1 MAVITT
7 GSHPKALW
15 PGVKKF
21 FGTKYAEKPMICDQ
35 VFAWEG
41 SDKAYEEM
49 VEATG
54 FGLAAIKPEGGSIT
68 YDDRNQTGVSKFTH
82 VVYGLGFKVTREA
95 IDDGKYLEL
104 ALGSAQSLAF
114 SMRQTKEIVCAGVL
128 NNGFDSAY
136 VGGDGKELFATD
148 HPTRYGDQSNELAV
162 AADLSEAS
170 LEALAIQIRN
180 ARNSRGL
187 KINLTGR
194 KLIVPPALM
203 FEAHRIVKSNL
214 QSGTGNNDANAMREM
229 GIFPEGI
236 MVHDYLTDADA
247 FYITTDAPTGLH
259 GFNRRGVELSNDNDF
274 DTENACA
281 KATMRFSVG
290 WADWRGVY
298 ASAGAA

>member
-7 GSHPKALW
+7 ASHPKALW

-21 FGTKYAEKPMICDQ
+21 FGMKYAEKPMICDR
-35 VFAWEG
+35 VFTWEG

-49 VEATG
+49 VETTG
-54 FGLAAIKPEGGSIT
+54 YGLAAIKPEGGAIT
-68 YDDRNQTGVSKFTH
+68 YDDRNQTGTSKFTH
-82 VVYGLGFKVTREA
+82 AVYGLGFKVTREA
-95 IDDGKYLEL
+95 MEDNRYEEL
-104 ALGSAQSLAF
+104 AFRGAEGLAF
-114 SMRQTKEIVCAGVL
+114 SLRQTKEIVCAGVL
-128 NNGFDSAY
+128 NNGFDSGY

-148 HPTRYGDQSNELAV
+148 HPTRYGNQSNELAV

-170 LEALAIQIRN
+170 LEALLIQIRN

-187 KINLTGR
+187 RINLTGR
-194 KLIVPPALM
+194 TLIVPSALM

-214 QSGTGNNDANAMREM
+214 QSGTANNDANAIREM
-229 GIFPEGI
+229 GMFPEGI
-236 MVHDYLTDADA
+236 LVHDYLTDDDA
-247 FYITTDAPTGLH
+247 FFIKTDAPTGLH
-259 GFNRRGVELSNDNDF
+259 GFNRRAVELSQDNDF

-290 WADWRGVY
+290 WADWRGIY